1 MESRKLRKS
10 INVKSGGSADVGDI
24 WRTVSICC
32 YLASEPSLR
41 LENMNGFY
49 WEELPNQVKVT
60 RT

>member
-1 MESRKLRKS
+1 M
-10 INVKSGGSADVGDI
+10 KSGGSADVGDI

-49 WEELPNQVKVT
+49 WEELPNQVKAT